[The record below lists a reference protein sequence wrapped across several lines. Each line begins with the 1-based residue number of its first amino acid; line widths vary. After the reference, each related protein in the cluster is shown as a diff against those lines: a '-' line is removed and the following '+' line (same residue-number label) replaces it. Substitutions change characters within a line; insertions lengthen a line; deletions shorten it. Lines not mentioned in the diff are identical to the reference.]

1 MLVGTEETAHN
12 GNHGIS
18 VKGRSEEFI
27 WCFHGGFT
35 EEKIWCFHGGFT
47 EVVVVS
53 VFVFFWYCAFIFF

>member
-1 MLVGTEETAHN
+1 MLVETEETAHN

-35 EEKIWCFHGGFT
+35 E
-47 EVVVVS
+47 VVVVS
-53 VFVFFWYCAFIFF
+53 VFFSVFFFN